1 MLLGHSC
8 RCGNVLNL
16 IALVLL
22 RVRIQMLY
30 FSLSFTVSVGT
41 ITLFSGILREM
52 NQGVLQMEVT
62 VLAVVNGLV
71 VVP

>member
-8 RCGNVLNL
+8 RRGNVLSL

-30 FSLSFTVSVGT
+30 FSPSFTVSVGT

-52 NQGVLQMEVT
+52 KQRVLQMEVT
-62 VLAVVNGLV
+62 VLAVGNDLV
-71 VVP
+71 LVP

>member
-8 RCGNVLNL
+8 CCGNVLSL

-30 FSLSFTVSVGT
+30 FSPSFTVSFGT

-52 NQGVLQMEVT
+52 KQRILQMEVT
-62 VLAVVNGLV
+62 VLTVGNDLV